1 MGHDYF
7 YGEQA
12 DQFSSIRIPKAL
24 MTEEIFAPLSMQAKI
39 LYGLMLD
46 KMGLSI
52 KNEWMDEENRPY
64 IIYTIQEIQEDMS
77 ISKKKA
83 CDVLNELV
91 EIGLV
96 EKKRQG
102 LGLPSLIYVKKFQLG
117 EV

>member
-1 MGHDYF
+1 MGHNYF

-52 KNEWMDEENRPY
+52 KNEWMDKENRPY
-64 IIYTIQEIQEDMS
+64 IIYTIQEIQEAMS

-83 CDVLNELV
+83 CDILSELV

-102 LGLPSLIYVKKFQLG
+102 LGLPSMIYVKKFQRG
-117 EV
+117 DV

>member
-1 MGHDYF
+1 MGYDYF

-24 MTEEIFAPLSMQAKI
+24 MTEEIFTTLSIQAKI

-52 KNEWMDEENRPY
+52 QMNWMDEENRPY
-64 IIYTIQEIQEDMS
+64 IIYTIQEIQEDMN

-83 CDVLNELV
+83 CDVLYELV

-102 LGLPSLIYVKKFQLG
+102 LGLPSMIYVKKF
-117 EV
+117 